1 MVLGEG
7 IGENRGRKQYCTEP
21 MENGRKAS
29 SLRWGL
35 LRRALIPSRSSTSSD
50 EQSEK
55 NIKSIS
61 RKANQG
67 FGLIPFRLVNNAQ
80 LEHKEAISSSL
91 PKATEACVCY
101 TLPNHSATE
110 IFLYQRVDNSA
121 NLDDF
126 KICNTYDIDNTGLV
140 CSWPS
145 EQVLAYYCLSQ
156 PDLFRSK
163 RVIELGSGY
172 GLAGLLIAAV
182 TDALEVV
189 ISDGNPQVVDYIK
202 RNINTNSSSF
212 GCTKVKS
219 MMLHWNHEELS
230 DISNSFDIIVASDC
244 TFFKEF
250 HKGLVQSIKCLLK
263 KEGHSEAILL
273 GPKRGNSLD
282 AFLMEVKESGLKF
295 TVNEI
300 YNTEVWRRH
309 QSFINGDTSW
319 PNYEKD
325 HCYPLLVRITV

>member
-1 MVLGEG
+1 
-7 IGENRGRKQYCTEP
+7 

-29 SLRWGL
+29 SLRWGI
-35 LRRALIPSRSSTSSD
+35 LRRALIPSSSSTGPD

-55 NIKSIS
+55 GIRNIS

-67 FGLIPFRLVNNAQ
+67 FSLIPFRLVDKPK
-80 LEHKEAISSSL
+80 LEHKEVIPTSS
-91 PKATEACVCY
+91 PNATEACVCY

-110 IFLYQRVDNSA
+110 LFLYQRVDTSA

-145 EQVLAYYCLSQ
+145 EEVLAYYCLSQ
-156 PDLFRSK
+156 IDLFRSK

-172 GLAGLLIAAV
+172 GLAGLLIASV

-189 ISDGNPQVVDYIK
+189 ISDGNPQVVDYIQ
-202 RNINTNSSSF
+202 RNINANLRHF
-212 GCTKVKS
+212 NNTKVKS

-230 DISNSFDIIVASDC
+230 DISNNFDIIVASDC

-250 HKGLVQSIKCLLK
+250 HKGLVQTVKCLLK
-263 KEGHSEAILL
+263 KQGPSEAIFL

-282 AFLMEVKESGLKF
+282 EFLMEVKESGLQF

-300 YNTEVWRRH
+300 YNNEVWMRH
-309 QSFINGDTSW
+309 QRFIDGGDDDSLW

-325 HCYPLLVRITV
+325 HCYPLLVRITL